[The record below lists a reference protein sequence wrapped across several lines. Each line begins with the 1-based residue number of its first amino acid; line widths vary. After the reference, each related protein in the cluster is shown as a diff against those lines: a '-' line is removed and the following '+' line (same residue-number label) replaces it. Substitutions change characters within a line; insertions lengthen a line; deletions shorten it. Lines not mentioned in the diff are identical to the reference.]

1 MPLLI
6 LTTQGCVSKPKAE
19 IVLPPKPEREE
30 MPEVQTL
37 ADIATLLNYYEHLVQ
52 KWEAWG
58 DAVDQITSENP

>member
-58 DAVDQITSENP
+58 DAVDQIISENP